1 MSLPP
6 PPSTES
12 SSRELRAGRHL
23 PVHRSSDLL
32 HATIV
37 VVSLKPRLIHLLP
50 DLPPRRPN
58 SSSSP
63 LLLLSLP
70 RTYAPPPNIIF
81 SASSTFVYQKKKQYQ
96 KRERERERE
105 RERKRE
111 TEKEKGDREILRRVS
126 LSGEPQRVSFSGEPR
141 RIVPASLCLRRLT
154 LSSPF
159 FLS

>member
-1 MSLPP
+1 MLLPP

-12 SSRELRAGRHL
+12 PSRELRAGRHL

-50 DLPPRRPN
+50 DLPPKRPN

-81 SASSTFVYQKKKQYQ
+81 SASSTFVYQKKKIKTISKQ
-96 KRERERERE
+96 RERETDTERE
-105 RERKRE
+105 RQRER
-111 TEKEKGDREILRRVS
+111 REIERYSGASPFPVS
-126 LSGEPQRVSFSGEPR
+126 LGASSQRVCVFVVYIIISILSQ
-141 RIVPASLCLRRLT
+141 LT
-154 LSSPF
+154 RSEK
-159 FLS
+159 